1 MKFQEIDRLAQS
13 VDKLP
18 DIANLGD
25 RYVYH
30 CLREVYDRYL
40 AGKLEKE
47 EAEAERRKLY
57 QAHRLY
63 REQEAAHLKAHKQ
76 IQEAIRQ
83 AGEMQS
89 EIYKGLGALPA
100 EQLLGLCCRCI
111 SAMTGR
117 TPSPGNTRRNTGGT
131 SLAKRLTVE
140 DWLNVILPAEEKSK
154 QWSATARTSYAG
166 RKVPAGSALTERR
179 GVLEARVL
187 SVEIT
192 KARITIQAKPKD
204 ITV

>member
-1 MKFQEIDRLAQS
+1 MKFQQIDHLAQS

-18 DIANLGD
+18 DIADLGD

-83 AGEMQS
+83 AGELQS
-89 EIYKGLGALPA
+89 EIYKGLGVLPA
-100 EQLLGLCCRCI
+100 DEL
-111 SAMTGR
+111 
-117 TPSPGNTRRNTGGT
+117 
-131 SLAKRLTVE
+131 
-140 DWLNVILPAEEKSK
+140 
-154 QWSATARTSYAG
+154 
-166 RKVPAGSALTERR
+166 
-179 GVLEARVL
+179 LEALLPVYQRHD
-187 SVEIT
+187 
-192 KARITIQAKPKD
+192 RGGHPHPKVRE
-204 ITV
+204 TLRRKRR

>member
-1 MKFQEIDRLAQS
+1 MKFQQIDHLAQS

-18 DIANLGD
+18 DIADLGD

-30 CLREVYDRYL
+30 CLQEVYDRYL

-83 AGEMQS
+83 AGELQS
-89 EIYKGLGALPA
+89 EIYKGLGVLPA
-100 EQLLGLCCRCI
+100 DELLEVCCRCI
-111 SAMTGR
+111 SAMAGEDVLTRKFEKEYGR
-117 TPSPGNTRRNTGGT
+117 DRACQDDSR
-131 SLAKRLTVE
+131 
-140 DWLNVILPAEEKSK
+140 
-154 QWSATARTSYAG
+154 
-166 RKVPAGSALTERR
+166 
-179 GVLEARVL
+179 
-187 SVEIT
+187 
-192 KARITIQAKPKD
+192 
-204 ITV
+204 

>member
-40 AGKLEKE
+40 AGKMDKE
-47 EAEAERRKLY
+47 ETEVERRKLY

-63 REQEAAHLKAHKQ
+63 REQEAAHLKACKQ
-76 IQEAIRQ
+76 SQEAIRQ
-83 AGEMQS
+83 AGTLLS
-89 EIYKGLGALPA
+89 EITKGLGVLPA

-111 SAMTGR
+111 SAIST
-117 TPSPGNTRRNTGGT
+117 RNT
-131 SLAKRLTVE
+131 SR
-140 DWLNVILPAEEKSK
+140 
-154 QWSATARTSYAG
+154 
-166 RKVPAGSALTERR
+166 
-179 GVLEARVL
+179 
-187 SVEIT
+187 
-192 KARITIQAKPKD
+192 
-204 ITV
+204 

>member
-30 CLREVYDRYL
+30 CLREIYDRYL

-47 EAEAERRKLY
+47 EAEAERKKLY

-83 AGEMQS
+83 AGELQS
-89 EIYKGLGALPA
+89 EIYKGLGVLPA

-111 SAMTGR
+111 SAMTGED
-117 TPSPGNTRRNTGGT
+117 TLTRKYEKHYGGKDDDYD
-131 SLAKRLTVE
+131 SR
-140 DWLNVILPAEEKSK
+140 
-154 QWSATARTSYAG
+154 
-166 RKVPAGSALTERR
+166 TER
-179 GVLEARVL
+179 
-187 SVEIT
+187 SNS
-192 KARITIQAKPKD
+192 
-204 ITV
+204 

>member
-1 MKFQEIDRLAQS
+1 MKFQEIDRRAQS

-30 CLREVYDRYL
+30 CLREVYDRFH

-47 EAEAERRKLY
+47 EAEVERRKLY

-63 REQEAAHLKAHKQ
+63 REREAAHLAAHKQ

-83 AGEMQS
+83 AGTLRS
-89 EIYKGLGALPA
+89 EIIKGLGVLPA

-111 SAMTGR
+111 SAMTGED
-117 TPSPGNTRRNTGGT
+117 TLTR
-131 SLAKRLTVE
+131 KF
-140 DWLNVILPAEEKSK
+140 EKE
-154 QWSATARTSYAG
+154 YG
-166 RKVPAGSALTERR
+166 RKRHGQENDR
-179 GVLEARVL
+179 E
-187 SVEIT
+187 
-192 KARITIQAKPKD
+192 
-204 ITV
+204 

>member
-30 CLREVYDRYL
+30 CLREVYDRFH

-47 EAEAERRKLY
+47 EAEVERRKLY

-63 REQEAAHLKAHKQ
+63 REQEAQHLKAYKQ

-83 AGEMQS
+83 AGELQS
-89 EIYKGLGALPA
+89 EIYKGLGVLPA
-100 EQLLGLCCRCI
+100 DELLEVCCRCI
-111 SAMTGR
+111 SAMAGEDVLTRKFEKEYGR
-117 TPSPGNTRRNTGGT
+117 DRACQDDSR
-131 SLAKRLTVE
+131 
-140 DWLNVILPAEEKSK
+140 
-154 QWSATARTSYAG
+154 
-166 RKVPAGSALTERR
+166 
-179 GVLEARVL
+179 
-187 SVEIT
+187 
-192 KARITIQAKPKD
+192 
-204 ITV
+204 

>member
-40 AGKLEKE
+40 AGKLDKE
-47 EAEAERRKLY
+47 ETEVERRKLY

-63 REQEAAHLKAHKQ
+63 REQEAQHLKAHKQ

-83 AGEMQS
+83 AGTLRS
-89 EIYKGLGALPA
+89 EIIKGLGVLPA
-100 EQLLGLCCRCI
+100 EQLLGICCRCI
-111 SAMTGR
+111 SAMTGED
-117 TPSPGNTRRNTGGT
+117 T
-131 SLAKRLTVE
+131 LARKF
-140 DWLNVILPAEEKSK
+140 EKE
-154 QWSATARTSYAG
+154 YG
-166 RKVPAGSALTERR
+166 RKRHGQENDR
-179 GVLEARVL
+179 E
-187 SVEIT
+187 
-192 KARITIQAKPKD
+192 
-204 ITV
+204 

>member
-40 AGKLEKE
+40 AGKMDKE
-47 EAEAERRKLY
+47 ETEVERRKLY

-83 AGEMQS
+83 AGTLRS
-89 EIYKGLGALPA
+89 EIIKGLGVLPA
-100 EQLLGLCCRCI
+100 EQLLGVCCRCI
-111 SAMTGR
+111 SAMTGED
-117 TPSPGNTRRNTGGT
+117 TLTR
-131 SLAKRLTVE
+131 KYQKE
-140 DWLNVILPAEEKSK
+140 
-154 QWSATARTSYAG
+154 YG
-166 RKVPAGSALTERR
+166 RKRHGQENDR
-179 GVLEARVL
+179 E
-187 SVEIT
+187 
-192 KARITIQAKPKD
+192 
-204 ITV
+204 

>member
-47 EAEAERRKLY
+47 EAEAERKKLY

-63 REQEAAHLKAHKQ
+63 REQEAQHLKAHKQ
-76 IQEAIRQ
+76 IQEAIRR
-83 AGEMQS
+83 AGTLRS
-89 EIYKGLGALPA
+89 EIIKGLGVLPA

-111 SAMTGR
+111 SAMAGEDVL
-117 TPSPGNTRRNTGGT
+117 TRKFEKEYGG
-131 SLAKRLTVE
+131 
-140 DWLNVILPAEEKSK
+140 
-154 QWSATARTSYAG
+154 
-166 RKVPAGSALTERR
+166 
-179 GVLEARVL
+179 
-187 SVEIT
+187 
-192 KARITIQAKPKD
+192 KD
-204 ITV
+204 DDHDS

>member
-1 MKFQEIDRLAQS
+1 MKFQQIDHLAQS

-47 EAEAERRKLY
+47 EAEVERRKLY

-63 REQEAAHLKAHKQ
+63 REQEAQHLKAYKQ

-83 AGEMQS
+83 AGTLRS
-89 EIYKGLGALPA
+89 EIIKGLGVLPA
-100 EQLLGLCCRCI
+100 EQLLGICCRCI
-111 SAMTGR
+111 SAMTGEDTLAR
-117 TPSPGNTRRNTGGT
+117 KFEKEYRR
-131 SLAKRLTVE
+131 KRHGQE
-140 DWLNVILPAEEKSK
+140 NDRE
-154 QWSATARTSYAG
+154 
-166 RKVPAGSALTERR
+166 
-179 GVLEARVL
+179 
-187 SVEIT
+187 
-192 KARITIQAKPKD
+192 
-204 ITV
+204 